1 MKNFFLVKNY
11 FFILRD
17 HRKFYEKKVSIFK
30 PLSNFIIKSSKFLK
44 KKGPSGKIIIDNEDN
59 INNTNIKINHIQNA
73 VDNDIKDN
81 TKEYSKNIIIEI
93 PNAYCHKFK
102 VKKVFFNSEKKKG
115 RKRKSSTSKKF
126 VHTKY
131 YRDNI
136 LRKIK
141 VKFME
146 VLIKYINRIILT
158 KYKTEIKKLLP
169 LEREISQNI
178 TINHN
183 KILLN
188 MKLKDIFTNFK
199 ISRKF
204 KFYDDS
210 YNKNV
215 IETIYEKNIMELM
228 NILDKTF
235 LEVFMIFKGVSVN
248 EANTLSGMEKLND
261 VLEEIKTKEN
271 DINYIDKLSNVA
283 KNFEN
288 FFIPQKLKNE

>member
-1 MKNFFLVKNY
+1 MKKFFFVKNY
-11 FFILRD
+11 FFIFRD
-17 HRKFYEKKVSIFK
+17 PRKFYEKKISIFK
-30 PLSNFIIKSSKFLK
+30 PLSNFIIKSSTLLK
-44 KKGPSGKIIIDNEDN
+44 KKGPSGKIIIEDKDN

-73 VDNDIKDN
+73 VDIDIKDDTEEN
-81 TKEYSKNIIIEI
+81 TKDIIIEI
-93 PNAYCHKFK
+93 HNAYNDKFI

-115 RKRKSSTSKKF
+115 RKRNSSSSKKF

-141 VKFME
+141 VKFMD
-146 VLIKYINRIILT
+146 VLIKYINGIILT
-158 KYKTEIKKLLP
+158 KYKTKIKKLLP
-169 LEREISQNI
+169 LEREITQNI

-188 MKLKDIFTNFK
+188 MKLKDIFMNFK

-204 KFYDDS
+204 KCYDDS
-210 YNKNV
+210 YNKNI
-215 IETIYEKNIMELM
+215 IETIYENNIMELV

-235 LEVFMIFKGVSVN
+235 LEAFMIFKGVNEN
-248 EANTLSGMEKLND
+248 EANTLNGMEKLND

-271 DINYIDKLSNVA
+271 DINYIDKFSNVA
-283 KNFEN
+283 KDFEN
-288 FFIPQKLKNE
+288 FYIPQKLKNE